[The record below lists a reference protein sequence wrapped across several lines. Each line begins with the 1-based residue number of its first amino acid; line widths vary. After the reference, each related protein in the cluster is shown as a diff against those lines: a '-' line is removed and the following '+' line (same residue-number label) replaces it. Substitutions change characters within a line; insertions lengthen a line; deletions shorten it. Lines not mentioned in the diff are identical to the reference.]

1 MKKSL
6 LLFVFAALSCCGAMA
21 QVDNTLQFVDSSGK
35 VLEDGATV
43 KGKVEYVEIPDAPE
57 FSYYQVN
64 SGLFIKNNSSEAL
77 GASLQGEVITMDNGA
92 FECCFPSQCLNP
104 LTMPGLFSTDA
115 GAINAGESRTIL
127 THWTPD
133 EYGSCTARIQ
143 MLVYDVEFD
152 RYGRPTNYTLKGNGP
167 SVNVQF
173 VYDETTSDIES
184 VDVEE
189 KAEIVSYYSLD
200 GRLLSKPQRGINI
213 IRYST
218 GRTSKVF
225 VK

>member
-43 KGKVEYVEIPDAPE
+43 KGIVEYFDLGSPE
-57 FSYYQVN
+57 DSYYQVN

-92 FECCFPSQCLNP
+92 FECCFPIQCMNP

-127 THWTPD
+127 THWTPS

-143 MLVYDVEFD
+143 MLVYDVEID
-152 RYGRPTNYTLKGNGP
+152 RYGRPNYTLKCNGP